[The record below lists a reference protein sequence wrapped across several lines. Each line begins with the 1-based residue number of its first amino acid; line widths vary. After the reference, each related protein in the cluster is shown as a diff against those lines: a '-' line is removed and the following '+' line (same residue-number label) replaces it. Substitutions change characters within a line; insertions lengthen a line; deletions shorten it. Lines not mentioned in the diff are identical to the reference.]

1 MGWNGKIEAFK
12 NEINS
17 PERSHYDSPTII
29 PIENS
34 VLNKSGVLR
43 EVGVLVLKGIR
54 YKSILLF
61 FSWSQADL
69 FDLLEVVTRSP
80 NVCNSQSWVKPC
92 QDSC

>member
-34 VLNKSGVLR
+34 VLKSQVPH

>member
-34 VLNKSGVLR
+34 VLKSQVPH

-61 FSWSQADL
+61 ISWNQADL
-69 FDLLEVVTRSP
+69 LDLPELVTCSP
-80 NVCNSQSWVKPC
+80 NACDSQS
-92 QDSC
+92 